1 MAKPY
6 HCWVNHWRLCVLCS
20 GLAWSHLAFSQPDP
34 SDMCSGDLD
43 AAGCEW
49 YQVATAYAYT
59 GDQRTFAW
67 VPDPDDMFRRDRMFY
82 RVEVR
87 SVPAE
92 ILVMTAETAVAQE
105 TIFWTPMSV
114 GHYHL
119 KVMACDPDLDPADQC
134 SEWGDSM
141 NDENTPAD
149 VPGWFVYAAIK
160 PPTGGGIE

>member
-1 MAKPY
+1 MARLR
-6 HCWVNHWRLCVLCS
+6 VRVTTMLCVIA
-20 GLAWSHLAFSQPDP
+20 GAMAWSHLAFSQPDP
-34 SDMCSGDLD
+34 SDMCSGTDLD
-43 AAGCEW
+43 AGGCDF
-49 YQVATAYAYT
+49 YQISTAYAYT

-67 VPDPDDMFRRDRMFY
+67 VPHADDMFRRDRMFY

-92 ILVMTAETAVAQE
+92 ILVMTAQTAVAEE
-105 TIFWTPMSV
+105 TIFWTPMST

-119 KVMACDPDLDPADQC
+119 KVMACDPDMVDPADQC

-149 VPGWFVYAAIK
+149 LPGWFVYAAIK